1 MIIVESTY
9 VREEDRDFGRLG
21 IENPQL
27 QVGLS
32 ELAEAIQEQGAKVF
46 LQLNHRGS
54 VLSIKKG
61 KGPDELSLEEIEQ
74 ITEAFAIA
82 ALRAFKA
89 GFDGVEIHGANVYRI
104 AEFLSPLTNHR
115 KDRYRGSL
123 ENRLNFPTE
132 VLRRVRKKVG
142 KDFPVTFRMVG
153 HQYAEGGF
161 GLDGWE
167 KRLGSSEGEWSGV
180 KWRNTWPARGNG

>member
-1 MIIVESTY
+1 
-9 VREEDRDFGRLG
+9 
-21 IENPQL
+21 
-27 QVGLS
+27 
-32 ELAEAIQEQGAKVF
+32 
-46 LQLNHRGS
+46 
-54 VLSIKKG
+54 
-61 KGPDELSLEEIEQ
+61 
-74 ITEAFAIA
+74 
-82 ALRAFKA
+82 
-89 GFDGVEIHGANVYRI
+89 VEIHGANVYRI

-161 GLDGWE
+161 GLEGWE